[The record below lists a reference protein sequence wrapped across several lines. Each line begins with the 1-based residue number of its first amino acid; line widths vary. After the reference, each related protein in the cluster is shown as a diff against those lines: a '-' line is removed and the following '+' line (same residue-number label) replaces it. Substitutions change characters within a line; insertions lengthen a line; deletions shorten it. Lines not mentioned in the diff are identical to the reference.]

1 MTDDAFHLT
10 ALDARRYDFGNALRG
25 YDRARVDVFREQVAE
40 ELERLSRANQELE
53 IKARNFHEQLRAFRE
68 RDKALNDALISAQ
81 QLRGE
86 IREQAQREAQLII
99 REAQG
104 DAERNV
110 EVLRGEIRRA
120 EDDLQQLWRNR
131 RSYVQQLRQLVERQ
145 LHDLDSAE
153 MVPPP
158 AGLVNSETTRDQVRE
173 IPVREPR
180 AREANSVPVRE
191 FQTPRDAPPAAPVNE
206 KAVPVQVVSM
216 QPVSVQPVPAQPVPV
231 QAAPVQAAPV
241 QAAPVQVVP
250 VQAVPLPPTLQQ
262 PWARPAATH
271 QAAPQQV
278 AAQQAELQQAPTQ
291 HPAPHRAATPDGAAQ
306 QSAPHQAAPAPL
318 MQPVP
323 HPLPPA
329 TPSPQAV
336 APLPPRPSLPT
347 PSWLDVV
354 EGE

>member
-25 YDRARVDVFREQVAE
+25 YDRARVDLFREQVAE

-53 IKARNFHEQLRAFRE
+53 VKARNFHEQLRAFRE

-110 EVLRGEIRRA
+110 EALRGEIRRA
-120 EDDLQQLWRNR
+120 EDELQQLWRNR
-131 RSYVQQLRQLVERQ
+131 RSYVQQLRQLMERQ

-158 AGLVNSETTRDQVRE
+158 VGVVNQDGARETGRE
-173 IPVREPR
+173 SPGRESV
-180 AREANSVPVRE
+180 REANPSPARE
-191 FQTPRDAPPAAPVNE
+191 LQTPRDAPRVASA
-206 KAVPVQVVSM
+206 
-216 QPVSVQPVPAQPVPV
+216 PAQVLPV
-231 QAAPVQAAPV
+231 QAIPTQPPVQAIPT
-241 QAAPVQVVP
+241 QPP
-250 VQAVPLPPTLQQ
+250 VQAVPVQPPVQAIPTQPPVQAVPVHAVSVQPPVQAMPVPQQ
-262 PWARPAATH
+262 PWARPAAN
-271 QAAPQQV
+271 APVAPQQV
-278 AAQQAELQQAPTQ
+278 AAPNVPLQQLPPT
-291 HPAPHRAATPDGAAQ
+291 
-306 QSAPHQAAPAPL
+306 PL

-323 HPLPPA
+323 HPLPTVA
-329 TPSPQAV
+329 QSPLAV
-336 APLPPRPSLPT
+336 PPVPPRPSLPT

>member
-25 YDRARVDVFREQVAE
+25 YDRTRVDLFRDQVAE

-53 IKARNFHEQLRAFRE
+53 AKARNFHEQLRAFRE

-104 DAERNV
+104 DAERSL
-110 EVLRGEIRRA
+110 EALRSEIRRA

-131 RSYVQQLRQLVERQ
+131 RNFLQQLRQQMERQ
-145 LHDLDSAE
+145 LHDLDGAE

-158 AGLVNSETTRDQVRE
+158 PGLAAPAEPNRDALRS
-173 IPVREPR
+173 
-180 AREANSVPVRE
+180 SVPQVRE
-191 FQTPRDAPPAAPVNE
+191 FQTMREELTEEGNVPTNVQPPA
-206 KAVPVQVVSM
+206 
-216 QPVSVQPVPAQPVPV
+216 
-231 QAAPVQAAPV
+231 
-241 QAAPVQVVP
+241 
-250 VQAVPLPPTLQQ
+250 
-262 PWARPAATH
+262 
-271 QAAPQQV
+271 
-278 AAQQAELQQAPTQ
+278 
-291 HPAPHRAATPDGAAQ
+291 
-306 QSAPHQAAPAPL
+306 
-318 MQPVP
+318 
-323 HPLPPA
+323 
-329 TPSPQAV
+329 
-336 APLPPRPSLPT
+336 RPSIPT